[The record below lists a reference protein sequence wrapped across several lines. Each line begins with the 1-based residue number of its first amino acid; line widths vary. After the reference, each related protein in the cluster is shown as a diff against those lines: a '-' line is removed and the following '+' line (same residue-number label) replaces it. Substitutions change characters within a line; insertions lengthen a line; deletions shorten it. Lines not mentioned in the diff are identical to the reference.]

1 VLEMGVI
8 EKVLLLIV
16 VQQQKG
22 ATQVKLTG
30 AIRLVQKYLFYFS
43 DIFSN

>member
-1 VLEMGVI
+1 M
-8 EKVLLLIV
+8 LIV

-43 DIFSN
+43 DISAISFFSDSISK